1 MTGRR
6 RAGFLASVSDPDVD
20 DFVFEPSEWDI
31 AFEMRL
37 ALEPGDDL
45 PALREVADA
54 LLVWAD
60 EAAVDELAAQAMD
73 AVWSDELE
81 AAIRDGLAR
90 VAAFGDEW
98 PAAVEGATAAFD
110 RDPRG
115 SPVTLAVVE
124 HLAMQ
129 VGSRDQPHPL
139 FCLCCIDEAVA
150 AAPPEERRGLALEVA
165 TLACRDANVP
175 AEEVSSALAACTPS
189 ALATDE
195 RRRAVR
201 TRLGRLAGLGARSV
215 PALAAQLE
223 AIAVEPL
230 PDDPAADDV
239 WEVVVRT
246 LLARVARPEL
256 N

>member
-1 MTGRR
+1 M
-6 RAGFLASVSDPDVD
+6 SEPDLD
-20 DFVFEPSEWDI
+20 DFVFAPSEWDI

-60 EAAVDELAAQAMD
+60 EAAVDELAAQAVD
-73 AVWSDELE
+73 EAWSDELE

-90 VAAFGDEW
+90 VAAFGEEW
-98 PAAVEGATAAFD
+98 PAAVDRATAAFD

-124 HLAMQ
+124 HLAMEL
-129 VGSRDQPHPL
+129 GSRDKPHPL
-139 FCLCCIDEAVA
+139 FCLCCIDEFVA
-150 AAPPEERRGLALEVA
+150 AAPPEERRALALEAA
-165 TLACRDANVP
+165 TLARRDANVP
-175 AEEVSSALAACTPS
+175 AEEIAAALAACTPS

-201 TRLGRLAGLGARSV
+201 ARLARLAALGRSSV

-223 AIAVEPL
+223 AIAAEPL
-230 PDDPAADDV
+230 PEDAAADDV

-246 LLARVARPEL
+246 LLADAARPEL

>member
-1 MTGRR
+1 M
-6 RAGFLASVSDPDVD
+6 SEPDLDD

-60 EAAVDELAAQAMD
+60 EGQVDELAAR
-73 AVWSDELE
+73 AVGAIWSDELE

-90 VAAFGDEW
+90 VSAFGDEW
-98 PAAVEGATAAFD
+98 PAAVERATEAFE

-115 SPVTLAVVE
+115 SAVTIAVVE
-124 HLAMQ
+124 HVAMQ
-129 VGSRDQPHPL
+129 LGSRDTPHPL
-139 FCLCCIDEAVA
+139 FCLCCIDEFVA
-150 AAPPEERRGLALEVA
+150 SAPPPERRELALEVA

-175 AEEVSSALAACTPS
+175 GEEIGAALAACTPG

-201 TRLGRLAGLGARSV
+201 ARLGRLAELGRTSI
-215 PALAAQLE
+215 PALAAELE
-223 AIAVEPL
+223 AIAREPL
-230 PDDPAADDV
+230 PDVPAADDV

-246 LLARVARPEL
+246 LLADVARPEL